1 LSKFTE
7 KKQRI
12 AKVIAASGLCSRR
25 DAESIILEGRVT
37 VNLMAISSP
46 AMVVST
52 DDIVMVDGKV
62 IKNRPRPR
70 LWLYNKPAGLV
81 TTHKDES
88 GRDTVFENLPKNM
101 PRVISVGRLDLN
113 SEGLLLLTN
122 DGELARKLEHPNN
135 QFRRVYWVRIKG
147 ELHNNDI
154 AELAEG
160 IEVDGIRYAPVKV
173 EPENRDREGRNI
185 WLRITLTEGKN
196 REIRKL
202 MEHFGCRVNR
212 LIRVSY
218 GPYALG
224 DLQPG
229 ELMEVPYDDANNQR
243 R

>member
-1 LSKFTE
+1 MSKFTE

-135 QFRRVYWVRIKG
+135 QFRRVYWIRIKG
-147 ELHNNDI
+147 ELRNNDI

-173 EPENRDREGRNI
+173 EPENRDREGSNT
-185 WLRITLTEGKN
+185 WLCITLTEGKN